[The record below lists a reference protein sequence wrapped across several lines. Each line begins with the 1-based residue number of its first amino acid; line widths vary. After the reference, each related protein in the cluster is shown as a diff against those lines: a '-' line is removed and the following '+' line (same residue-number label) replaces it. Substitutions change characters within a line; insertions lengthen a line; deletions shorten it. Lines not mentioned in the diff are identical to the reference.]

1 MKKKIKKV
9 LLKVTP
15 NFVYKAYK
23 NKKDNKKEVRGIIT
37 EELLDEIDGTE

>member
-23 NKKDNKKEVRGIIT
+23 NKKDNKKVSIYKHAARKKNIIN
-37 EELLDEIDGTE
+37 